1 MITVTK
7 LSQLI
12 VNAPA
17 LLTNPP
23 PDSPV
28 PGTEALFNYLSYA
41 RSLDTELSHWC
52 RNVPEQWLPRIVYS
66 TTGESIITYASISTG
81 SLWNFYRSARIILQG
96 VIDNIGSKLEAFGET
111 PSSMNDFMEMDENNN
126 INHPDNS
133 TSQNSTPY
141 EIVQNMIVDICRSIP
156 FTLGDVDSSGNP
168 LNNKPNHTDPDNIG
182 TSSGPNHSTRLRAI
196 EGYEL
201 LWPFWHILTCHFST
215 PKQRR
220 QVKEALARLDADLG
234 IKLASKLVAFAD
246 V

>member
-1 MITVTK
+1 MSTVTK

-12 VNAPA
+12 VDAPA
-17 LLTNPP
+17 LLTTPP
-23 PDSPV
+23 PDAPM
-28 PGTEALFNYLSYA
+28 PGTEALFNYLTYA

-96 VIDNIGSKLEAFGET
+96 VIDNIVNKLEAFGET
-111 PSSMNDFMEMDENNN
+111 PSPVDDFMIIDENNP
-126 INHPDNS
+126 PDNS
-133 TSQNSTPY
+133 TSEKSTPY
-141 EIVQNMIVDICRSIP
+141 EIVQNMIVDVCRSIP

-168 LNNKPNHTDPDNIG
+168 LNNSNFNNIDPENMSASNTPNHG
-182 TSSGPNHSTRLRAI
+182 SRLRAI

-220 QVKEALARLDADLG
+220 QAKEALTRLNAELG

-246 V
+246 F